1 MYTVI
6 SPHKS
11 GIHIP
16 FLYEHYG
23 YSLKHEISPVNDEQS
38 IISIHLPLNGST
50 LQIFPFT
57 V

>member
-1 MYTVI
+1 MYTVR
-6 SPHKS
+6 SPHIS
-11 GIHIP
+11 GTHIP

-50 LQIFPFT
+50 LQIFPFKA
-57 V
+57 